1 MHWLLWLSLT
11 EAEPNSISR
20 LKHLSCLLYGH
31 MPLQTPSLDF
41 KTWTKAADKQD
52 FIMVIATATNHT
64 SHCVNSVWSFEI
76 CTYGVRLCRQSLA
89 AEPTFAFIPR
99 PAGRKGLECPGLVW
113 WAWGLW
119 TSIGRVSPMEED
131 IPAPCSSRRQCLF
144 LTQPLPGQA
153 PAAWG
158 AGLLGQKLRGL
169 VWGEG
174 WLDRDMG
181 QAAQSSLYSRHKTK
195 KIGGSSELPPLF

>member
-31 MPLQTPSLDF
+31 TPLQTPSLDF

-52 FIMVIATATNHT
+52 FIMVIATGTNHT
-64 SHCVNSVWSFEI
+64 SHCVNSVWSSEM
-76 CTYGVRLCRQSLA
+76 CRYRVRLCRQSLA
-89 AEPTFAFIPR
+89 AKSTFAFIPR
-99 PAGRKGLECPGLVW
+99 PPGRKGLECPGLVC

-119 TSIGRVSPMEED
+119 TSLGRLSPMEED
-131 IPAPCSSRRQCLF
+131 IPAPCSSRRQCLS
-144 LTQPLPGQA
+144 LVCSAASAGAQPLPGQA

-169 VWGEG
+169 GLRRG
-174 WLDRDMG
+174 TIRQG
-181 QAAQSSLYSRHKTK
+181 HGTSST
-195 KIGGSSELPPLF
+195 ELLIF